1 MKIKTDKY
9 DFLIVGAGLIGALAG
24 LKLLKKKFKVLVIE
38 KNNDTSSDQR
48 TLAVNANSRDFLIS
62 LDLWHKL
69 INEPIN
75 KIIIED
81 QINQS
86 PLEFENSNEPMGSVI
101 YNKEL
106 LLKARNYLKK
116 EKILIENIDLDINNI
131 DTHHPIKLKNQYYEF
146 SKIVL
151 SVGKMNTI
159 NPNFKKRIFSSH
171 HKSYVGFFNHSVN
184 HENKAYQFFTK
195 CGPLAV
201 LPAPNKTKNLST
213 FIYSSKIYIEPNELK
228 KIIKNHFKNT
238 HGLISFINEI
248 KSFKISPH
256 VTTPNKKKNIILIG
270 DSLRS
275 IHPVAGQGW
284 NLGIKDIQTLSD
296 LLNLYDINDENF
308 VDLYFSRRK
317 IESYAYL
324 SFTNLINY
332 LYENDSKINKP
343 IINFVFQ
350 SFLRLNPIRKTF
362 IKQAMGKFNLI

>member
-24 LKLLKKKFKVLVIE
+24 LELFKKKFKVLVIE
-38 KNNDTSSDQR
+38 KNNDISSDQR

-86 PLEFENSNEPMGSVI
+86 PLEFENLNEPMGSVI

-106 LLKARNYLKK
+106 LLMARSYLKK
-116 EKILIENIDLDINNI
+116 EKILIENIDLDINNVDI
-131 DTHHPIKLKNQYYEF
+131 LQPIKLKNKYYKF
-146 SKIVL
+146 SKIIL
-151 SVGKMNTI
+151 SVGKMTTI
-159 NPNFKKRIFSSH
+159 NPNFKKRIYSSH
-171 HKSYVGFFNHSVN
+171 HKSYVGFFNHSLN
-184 HENKAYQFFTK
+184 HENKAYEFFTQ

-213 FIYSSKIYIEPNELK
+213 FIYSSKIFIEPNELK
-228 KIIKNHFKNT
+228 KMIKKFFKKT
-238 HGLISFINEI
+238 HGQINFIKEI

-256 VTTPNKKKNIILIG
+256 LSMPNKKNIILIG

-284 NLGIKDIQTLSD
+284 NLGVKDIQTLSD
-296 LLNLYDINDENF
+296 LLNLYDMNDETF

-317 IESYAYL
+317 IDSYAYL

-332 LYENDSKINKP
+332 LYENDSKINRS
-343 IINFVFQ
+343 IIKFGFQ
-350 SFLRLNPIRKTF
+350 SLLKLNPIRKTF